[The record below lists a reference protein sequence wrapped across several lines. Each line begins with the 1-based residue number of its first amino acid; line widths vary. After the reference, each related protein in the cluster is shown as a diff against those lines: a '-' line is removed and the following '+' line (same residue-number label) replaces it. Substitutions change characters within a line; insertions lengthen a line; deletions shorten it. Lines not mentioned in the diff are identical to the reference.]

1 MNLSLT
7 PFHFTLSFLFMAAR
21 TFPAHLL
28 GPQTIVMK
36 KRGVTKRMHNRRI
49 SMVVTPDGGYQ
60 LHITK
65 ALEPGEAAE
74 LRAQGQ
80 RDSMKDYILRDRVR
94 YTFVTLSAEA
104 FEAAMLCYEQLKEK
118 QQRKRA

>member
-1 MNLSLT
+1 
-7 PFHFTLSFLFMAAR
+7 MATR
-21 TFPAHLL
+21 TIPAHLV
-28 GPQTIVMK
+28 GAQTKVGV
-36 KRGVTKRMHNRRI
+36 KRGVTRRLHNRRI
-49 SMVVTPDGGYQ
+49 SMVVTPEGGYQ
-60 LHITK
+60 LHIAK

-104 FEAAMLCYEQLKEK
+104 FEAAMWCYEQLKGK

>member
-1 MNLSLT
+1 
-7 PFHFTLSFLFMAAR
+7 MATR
-21 TFPAHLL
+21 KIPAHLV
-28 GPQTIVMK
+28 GAQTKVGV
-36 KRGVTKRMHNRRI
+36 KRGVTRRLHNRRI

-60 LHITK
+60 LHIAK
-65 ALEPGEAAE
+65 ALAPGEAAE

-80 RDSMKDYILRDRVR
+80 RDSVKDYILRDRVR

-104 FEAAMLCYEQLKEK
+104 FEAAFWCYEKLKGK